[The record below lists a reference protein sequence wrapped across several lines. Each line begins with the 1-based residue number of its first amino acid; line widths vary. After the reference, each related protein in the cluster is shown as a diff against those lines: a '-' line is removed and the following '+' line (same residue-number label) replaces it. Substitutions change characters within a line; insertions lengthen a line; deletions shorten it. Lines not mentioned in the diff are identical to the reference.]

1 MEEKK
6 LKEVYNSAIEEAKR
20 HYENFPV
27 VSVFL
32 RKRLLPHVALFYVFA
47 RRADDIADE
56 GNLTVEERLG
66 KLRSYRNALSSAL
79 SGTFVSPFWEALSH
93 TISKFDLTPQ
103 YFYDLL
109 HAFEIDVLKKR
120 FDTQEELYRYCR
132 LSANPV
138 GRVMLEF
145 YGIRSPL
152 AFSKADAITT
162 ALQLTNFWQDVSV
175 DLQKG
180 RIYLPLEIMKKFDY
194 SEEKFLKKEF
204 DFRFAELMRYEI
216 GLTEK
221 MFREGR
227 ELLNF
232 LPFGLKIQIN
242 ATIYGGLEILKKI
255 KRIGFNV
262 LNYRVKLNKMNFIW
276 IFTKAFLTL
285 E

>member
-1 MEEKK
+1 
-6 LKEVYNSAIEEAKR
+6 
-20 HYENFPV
+20 
-27 VSVFL
+27 
-32 RKRLLPHVALFYVFA
+32 
-47 RRADDIADE
+47 
-56 GNLTVEERLG
+56 
-66 KLRSYRNALSSAL
+66 
-79 SGTFVSPFWEALSH
+79 
-93 TISKFDLTPQ
+93 
-103 YFYDLL
+103 
-109 HAFEIDVLKKR
+109 
-120 FDTQEELYRYCR
+120 
-132 LSANPV
+132 
-138 GRVMLEF
+138 
-145 YGIRSPL
+145 
-152 AFSKADAITT
+152 
-162 ALQLTNFWQDVSV
+162 
-175 DLQKG
+175 
-180 RIYLPLEIMKKFDY
+180 MKKFDY

-204 DFRFAELMRYEI
+204 DFRFAKLMCYEI